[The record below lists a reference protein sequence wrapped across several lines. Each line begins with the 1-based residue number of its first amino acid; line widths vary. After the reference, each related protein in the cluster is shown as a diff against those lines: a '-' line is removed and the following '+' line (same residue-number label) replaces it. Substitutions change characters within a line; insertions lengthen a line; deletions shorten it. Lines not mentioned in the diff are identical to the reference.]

1 MGHKHAYGVV
11 IDAGSSGS
19 RAYVY
24 EYEKASYI
32 HDEADPAALTKLP
45 VVKTKKKWRHKVHT
59 GISTFGEKP
68 ERVGAD
74 HLDELVEFA
83 KKKVPRKEW
92 EDTPIFL
99 LATAGMRL
107 LPDYQQVQLLDTVCA
122 HFRKTT
128 PFQLPDCDAHVQI
141 IPGETEGLYGW
152 IAANYLLGG
161 FDEPV
166 KNDHGKGHHTYG
178 FLDMGGASAQIAF
191 APNKTEAARHA
202 DDLKL
207 LRLRKANGESLE
219 FGVFVTT
226 WLGFGANEARKE
238 YVDHLLKACPG
249 EQEIPDPCLPNGL
262 LAKLDGE
269 EIEPGSGGA
278 AAYQT
283 HLLGTGKFDE
293 CLHSVYPLLGK
304 DKKCNDPPCL
314 LNGVHTPAIDF
325 DVNHFVGVS
334 NFWHITHEV
343 FAMAHEDKAYDFET
357 YQNQVLDFC
366 SRDWKDMASDA
377 HDHKWG
383 KKVDEK
389 TVEEVCFKASWLINV
404 LHDGIGVPRVG
415 VEHPGGNI
423 SDSKN
428 KTDAIVDK
436 AKDRGF
442 LDPFQAVDEIEDTEV
457 SWTLGKMVLYASSQM
472 PAANDK
478 VQAVGFGQNVPGS
491 TALPADWQHPGGQY
505 DPLPGVDGKVSEDD
519 ADWHDRIFNSSY
531 SRRIPGIVIFLLILA
546 LAAYL
551 LCGRER
557 RLSLWH
563 RTLALFGRGPGS
575 PRGRRPKKGGGLGSK
590 LFGSGT
596 EPSYERVLEDAD
608 PDDHF
613 ELGALSSADLE
624 RRSDSSADANP
635 PRTGRTSGWATP
647 SIRGLSPDMSR
658 ASPKRGG
665 YFDASSS
672 AGASLPA
679 GGANG
684 LGITPFDRSGLL
696 SRAESK
702 ERLAPKPTVMGSRTG
717 SPKRS
722 PLLTPFKESVD

>member
-19 RAYVY
+19 RVYVY
-24 EYEKASYI
+24 EYERASYI
-32 HDEADPAALTKLP
+32 KDEADAEALQKLP

-68 ERVGAD
+68 ERVGED
-74 HLDELVEFA
+74 HLDELIEFA
-83 KKKVPRKEW
+83 KAKVPKKEW

-107 LPDYQQVQLLDTVCA
+107 LPHYQQKEVLDTVCA
-122 HFRKTT
+122 HFRRTT
-128 PFQLPDCDAHVQI
+128 TFQLPDCDAHVQI

-161 FDEPV
+161 FDEPE

-191 APNKTEAARHA
+191 APNATEAQRHA

-207 LRLRKANGESLE
+207 LRLRKANGESIE

-226 WLGFGANEARKE
+226 WLGFGANEARKD
-238 YVDHLLKACPG
+238 YVDHLIKAYPG
-249 EQEIPDPCLPNGL
+249 EQEIPDPCLPAGL
-262 LAKLDGE
+262 LAKMDGE
-269 EIEPGSGGA
+269 EIQPGAGGV
-278 AAYQT
+278 AAYER
-283 HLLGTGKFDE
+283 HLLGTGKFEE

-357 YQNQVLDFC
+357 YQKQVLAFC
-366 SRDWKDMASDA
+366 SRDWKDIVGDA
-377 HDHKWG
+377 HDQKWG

-389 TVEEVCFKASWLINV
+389 TVEDVCFKASWLINI

-415 VEHPGGNI
+415 VEHPKGNI

-428 KTDAIVDK
+428 KTDALVDS
-436 AKDRGF
+436 ATNRGF
-442 LDPFQAVDEIEDTEV
+442 LDPFQAVDEIDDTEV

-472 PAANDK
+472 PAADEK
-478 VQAVGFGQNVPGS
+478 VHAVGFGSNIPGS
-491 TALPADWQHPGGQY
+491 TALPADWQHPSGKY
-505 DPLPGVDGKVSEDD
+505 DPLPGTDGE
-519 ADWHDRIFNSSY
+519 AGGQDWHDRIFNSSY
-531 SRRIPGIVIFLLILA
+531 SRRVPGIVIFFLILA

-551 LCGRER
+551 MCGRER
-557 RLSLWH
+557 RLGLWH
-563 RTLALFGRGPGS
+563 RILSIFGRGPSS
-575 PRGRRPKKGGGLGSK
+575 PRARRPKKGGLGSK
-590 LFGSGT
+590 LFGSS

-608 PDDHF
+608 PDDF
-613 ELGALSSADLE
+613 ELSDVSAELE

-647 SIRGLSPDMSR
+647 SVRGLSPDISR
-658 ASPKRGG
+658 SSPKRQN
-665 YFDASSS
+665 YFDGPPAS
-672 AGASLPA
+672 
-679 GGANG
+679 NG

-702 ERLAPKPTVMGSRTG
+702 ERLVPKPPALSRTG